1 MKYVII
7 GDILYRRSLDGA
19 LLRCLTQDE
28 IANILEQAHDGLWG
42 AHFHAKD
49 LYIKILRIG
58 YYWPTMEED
67 CQTHVKACVSCQKHA
82 NLEKQPT
89 QELNYIISPW
99 PFATWGIDLIG
110 MINPYSRGHKFAI
123 IAIKYTTKW
132 AESIPIKSITQGKI
146 IAFLIEYIITRFG
159 VPKRLIMDNGPNLKG
174 KDMQA
179 FCKKFHITQTFSSV
193 YYPQGNGQV
202 EATNKILKSILSKT
216 WDKYKRDWHEQLPY
230 ALFSYRTYVRIA
242 TGATPFS
249 LVYGDEAIFPLELE
263 IPSLKI
269 SLQGDIPYEDAR
281 KARLQQLEML
291 DGKRIRAIE
300 HQKVYNAKLKREFGK
315 KIKAT
320 QFKIGDL
327 ILKENINKTTANE
340 KAKGKFEPNWLGPYV
355 VADEIGSGAYRL
367 STLDGKEEPKT
378 FNAIHL
384 KHFYA

>member
-1 MKYVII
+1 
-7 GDILYRRSLDGA
+7 
-19 LLRCLTQDE
+19 
-28 IANILEQAHDGLWG
+28 
-42 AHFHAKD
+42 
-49 LYIKILRIG
+49 
-58 YYWPTMEED
+58 
-67 CQTHVKACVSCQKHA
+67 
-82 NLEKQPT
+82 
-89 QELNYIISPW
+89 
-99 PFATWGIDLIG
+99 

-281 KARLQQLEML
+281 KARLQ
-291 DGKRIRAIE
+291 
-300 HQKVYNAKLKREFGK
+300 
-315 KIKAT
+315 
-320 QFKIGDL
+320 
-327 ILKENINKTTANE
+327 
-340 KAKGKFEPNWLGPYV
+340 
-355 VADEIGSGAYRL
+355 
-367 STLDGKEEPKT
+367 
-378 FNAIHL
+378 
-384 KHFYA
+384 